1 MTVAPRIARC
11 TLTTRST
18 ATLRKRGFARLLVRV
33 IADVRVRVERVLT
46 FVVLYLGLSTVL
58 ALVLLAGIFPYHPK
72 TVIGWVLLF
81 ALALPLT
88 LLGEFVGEFFW
99 RNRIAQAIAA
109 RSSGGSLSVLR
120 LGYAFAVMLFFFA
133 LAFGVH
139 SWLGVE

>member
-1 MTVAPRIARC
+1 LLAPLNAN
-11 TLTTRST
+11 
-18 ATLRKRGFARLLVRV
+18 
-33 IADVRVRVERVLT
+33 VRVRVERVLT

-58 ALVLLAGIFPYHPK
+58 ALVLLAGVFPHHPK
-72 TVIGWVLLF
+72 TVVGWALLF
-81 ALALPLT
+81 ALALPIT

-109 RSSGGSLSVLR
+109 RSSGVSLSVLR

-139 SWLGVE
+139 SWFGLE

>member
-1 MTVAPRIARC
+1 VKRRSFSHHRSRAPVA
-11 TLTTRST
+11 
-18 ATLRKRGFARLLVRV
+18 
-33 IADVRVRVERVLT
+33 ADVRVRVERVLT
-46 FVVLYLGLSTVL
+46 FVALYLGLSTVL

-109 RSSGGSLSVLR
+109 RSSGSSLSVLR
-120 LGYAFAVMLFFFA
+120 LSYAFAVMLFSFA

-139 SWLGVE
+139 RWLGVE

>member
-1 MTVAPRIARC
+1 
-11 TLTTRST
+11 
-18 ATLRKRGFARLLVRV
+18 
-33 IADVRVRVERVLT
+33 VRVERVLT
-46 FVVLYLGLSTVL
+46 FVALYLGLSTVL
-58 ALVLLAGIFPYHPK
+58 ALVLLAGVFPHHPK
-72 TVIGWVLLF
+72 TVAGWVLLF